1 MNKENKENKELPS
14 LTNAEETSYDNLEGV
29 SIRPKSFEDFIGQN
43 NIKSK
48 LKVYIDSAKKRNV
61 SLDHILF
68 YGPPGLGKTT
78 LAQIIAN
85 ELGSAIKSVS
95 APVIERQGDLA
106 SILTTLGEKDILFI
120 DEIHRLRTV
129 VEEVLYSA
137 MEDFFVDIKVG
148 EGASAKSFRVKL
160 PHFTLIGATTR
171 SGHLSTPLY
180 DRFGIVERL
189 EFYTEDDLANIVKRS
204 SAFLNIKITD
214 SASYSVASRSRGTP
228 RIANRLLRRVFDFAT
243 VSNVIK
249 IDEDF
254 ACDSMEKLGV
264 DKNGF
269 ESLDKQYLNA
279 IIKHYNGGPVGI
291 ETISISLSEQKE
303 TIEDIIEPYLIQ
315 CGFIKRTQKGRVAT
329 NKAFSYLNVSK
340 KYDDNYRGDGLF
352 DMID

>member
-1 MNKENKENKELPS
+1 MEKENQS
-14 LTNAEETSYDNLEGV
+14 LTNAEETSYDNLENT
-29 SIRPKSFEDFIGQN
+29 SIRPKGFYDIIGQD

-48 LKVYIDSAKKRNV
+48 LNIYIESAKKIDV

-85 ELGSAIKSVS
+85 ELGCNIKSTS
-95 APVIERQGDLA
+95 APVIERPGDLA

-120 DEIHRLRTV
+120 DEIHRLKTV

-148 EGASAKSFRVKL
+148 EGTSAKSFRVKL

-171 SGHLSTPLY
+171 SGLLSTPLY

-189 EFYTEDDLANIVKRS
+189 EFYNESDLANIVKRS
-204 SAFLNIKITD
+204 SNFLNIEITD
-214 SASYSVASRSRGTP
+214 SAAHSIASRARGTP
-228 RIANRLLRRVFDFAT
+228 RIANRLLRRIFDFAI

-249 IDEDF
+249 MDENF

-269 ESLDKQYLNA
+269 EALDRQYLNA
-279 IIKHYNGGPVGI
+279 IVKHYNGGPVGI
-291 ETISISLSEQKE
+291 DTISVSLSEQIE

-315 CGFIKRTQKGRVAT
+315 CGFIKRTPKGRVAT
-329 NKAFSYLNVSK
+329 KKAFSYLNVSK
-340 KYDDNYRGDGLF
+340 IYDDNYKENSLF
-352 DMID
+352 DSL

>member
-1 MNKENKENKELPS
+1 MDKES
-14 LTNAEETSYDNLEGV
+14 ITNAEENSYDKQENNNSV
-29 SIRPKSFEDFIGQN
+29 RPKGFDDFLGQN

-48 LKVYIDSAKKRNV
+48 LKVFIDSAKKRDV

-85 ELGSAIKSVS
+85 EMGSNIKATS
-95 APVIERQGDLA
+95 APIIERPGDLA

-148 EGASAKSFRVKL
+148 EGTSAKSFRVKL

-171 SGHLSTPLY
+171 SGLLSTPLY

-189 EFYTEDDLANIVKRS
+189 EFYTNEDLANIVKRS
-204 SAFLNIKITD
+204 SKFLNIDVTD
-214 SASYSVASRSRGTP
+214 SAAISIASTSRGTP
-228 RIANRLLRRVFDFAT
+228 RIVNRLLRRVFDFAT
-243 VSNVIK
+243 VNDVLK
-249 IDEDF
+249 IDEEF
-254 ACDSMEKLGV
+254 ACDSLEKLGV

-269 ESLDKQYLNA
+269 EALDKLYLNT
-279 IIKHYNGGPVGI
+279 IIKHYNGGPVGVD
-291 ETISISLSEQKE
+291 TISVSLSEQIE
-303 TIEDIIEPYLIQ
+303 TIEDVIEPYLIQ
-315 CGFIKRTQKGRVAT
+315 CGFIKRTPKGRVAT
-329 NKAFSYLNVSK
+329 NKAYSYLNLSSR
-340 KYDDNYRGDGLF
+340 YDDNYNNEERGLF
-352 DMID
+352 DF

>member
-1 MNKENKENKELPS
+1 MEKENQS
-14 LTNAEETSYDNLEGV
+14 LTNAEETSYDNLENT
-29 SIRPKSFEDFIGQN
+29 SIRPKGFYDFIGQD
-43 NIKSK
+43 NIKSR
-48 LKVYIDSAKKRNV
+48 LNVYIESAKKIDV

-85 ELGSAIKSVS
+85 ELGSNIKSTS
-95 APVIERQGDLA
+95 APVIERPGDLA

-120 DEIHRLRTV
+120 DEIHRLKTV

-148 EGASAKSFRVKL
+148 EGTSAKSFRVKL

-171 SGHLSTPLY
+171 SGLLSTPLY

-189 EFYTEDDLANIVKRS
+189 EFYNESDLANIVKRS
-204 SAFLNIKITD
+204 SNFLNIEITD
-214 SASYSVASRSRGTP
+214 SAAHSIASRARGTP
-228 RIANRLLRRVFDFAT
+228 RIANRLLRRIFDFAI

-249 IDEDF
+249 MDENF

-269 ESLDKQYLNA
+269 EALDRQYLNA
-279 IIKHYNGGPVGI
+279 IVKHYNGGPVGI
-291 ETISISLSEQKE
+291 DTISVSLSEQIE

-315 CGFIKRTQKGRVAT
+315 CGFIKRTPKGRVAT
-329 NKAFSYLNVSK
+329 KKAFSYLNVSK
-340 KYDDNYRGDGLF
+340 IYDDNYKENSLF
-352 DMID
+352 DSR

>member
-1 MNKENKENKELPS
+1 MEKENQS
-14 LTNAEETSYDNLEGV
+14 LTNAEETSYDNLENA
-29 SIRPKSFEDFIGQN
+29 SIRPKGFYDFIGQD

-48 LKVYIDSAKKRNV
+48 LNVYIESAKKIDV

-85 ELGSAIKSVS
+85 ELGCNIKSTS
-95 APVIERQGDLA
+95 APVIERPGDLA

-120 DEIHRLRTV
+120 DEIHRLKTV

-148 EGASAKSFRVKL
+148 EGTSAKSFRVKL

-171 SGHLSTPLY
+171 SGLLSTPLY

-189 EFYTEDDLANIVKRS
+189 EFYNESDLANIVKRS
-204 SAFLNIKITD
+204 SNFLNIEITD
-214 SASYSVASRSRGTP
+214 SAAHSIASRARGTP
-228 RIANRLLRRVFDFAT
+228 RIANRLLRRIFDFAI

-249 IDEDF
+249 MDENF

-269 ESLDKQYLNA
+269 EALDRQYLNA
-279 IIKHYNGGPVGI
+279 IVKHYNGGPVGI
-291 ETISISLSEQKE
+291 DTISVSLSEQIE

-315 CGFIKRTQKGRVAT
+315 CGFIKRTPKGRVAT
-329 NKAFSYLNVSK
+329 KKAFSYLNVSK
-340 KYDDNYRGDGLF
+340 IYDDNYKENSLF
-352 DMID
+352 DSL

>member
-1 MNKENKENKELPS
+1 MEKENQS
-14 LTNAEETSYDNLEGV
+14 LTNAEETSYDNLENA
-29 SIRPKSFEDFIGQN
+29 SIRPKGFYDFIGQD

-48 LKVYIDSAKKRNV
+48 LNVYIESAKKIDV

-85 ELGSAIKSVS
+85 ELGCNIKSTS
-95 APVIERQGDLA
+95 APVIERPGDLA

-120 DEIHRLRTV
+120 DEIHRLKTV

-148 EGASAKSFRVKL
+148 EGTSAKSFRVKL

-171 SGHLSTPLY
+171 SGLLSTPLY

-189 EFYTEDDLANIVKRS
+189 EFYNESDLANIVKRS
-204 SAFLNIKITD
+204 SNFLNIEITD
-214 SASYSVASRSRGTP
+214 SAAHSIASRARGTP
-228 RIANRLLRRVFDFAT
+228 RIANRLLRRIFDFAI

-249 IDEDF
+249 MDENF

-269 ESLDKQYLNA
+269 EALDRQYLNA
-279 IIKHYNGGPVGI
+279 IVKHYNGGPVGI
-291 ETISISLSEQKE
+291 DTISVSLSEQIE

-315 CGFIKRTQKGRVAT
+315 CGFIKRTPKGRVAT
-329 NKAFSYLNVSK
+329 KKAFSYLNVSK
-340 KYDDNYRGDGLF
+340 IYDDNYKENSLF
-352 DMID
+352 DS

>member
-1 MNKENKENKELPS
+1 MEN
-14 LTNAEETSYDNLEGV
+14 T
-29 SIRPKSFEDFIGQN
+29 SIRPKGFYDFIGQD

-48 LKVYIDSAKKRNV
+48 LNVYIESAKKIDV

-85 ELGSAIKSVS
+85 ELGCNIKSTS
-95 APVIERQGDLA
+95 APVIERPGDLA

-120 DEIHRLRTV
+120 DEIHRLKTV

-148 EGASAKSFRVKL
+148 EGTSAKSFRVKL

-171 SGHLSTPLY
+171 SGLLSTPLY

-189 EFYTEDDLANIVKRS
+189 EFYNESDLANIVKRS
-204 SAFLNIKITD
+204 SNFLNIEITD
-214 SASYSVASRSRGTP
+214 SAAHSIASRARGTP
-228 RIANRLLRRVFDFAT
+228 RIANRLLRRIFDFAI

-249 IDEDF
+249 MDENF

-269 ESLDKQYLNA
+269 EALDRQYLNA
-279 IIKHYNGGPVGI
+279 IVKHYNGGPVGI
-291 ETISISLSEQKE
+291 DTISVSLSEQIE

-315 CGFIKRTQKGRVAT
+315 CGFIKRTPKGRVAT
-329 NKAFSYLNVSK
+329 KKAFSYLNVSK
-340 KYDDNYRGDGLF
+340 IYDDNYKENSLF
-352 DMID
+352 DSL

>member
-1 MNKENKENKELPS
+1 MEN
-14 LTNAEETSYDNLEGV
+14 T
-29 SIRPKSFEDFIGQN
+29 SIRPKGFYDFIGQD

-48 LKVYIDSAKKRNV
+48 LNVYIESAKKIDV

-85 ELGSAIKSVS
+85 ELGSNIKSTS
-95 APVIERQGDLA
+95 APVIERPGDLA

-120 DEIHRLRTV
+120 DEIHRLKTV

-148 EGASAKSFRVKL
+148 EGTSAKSFRVKL

-171 SGHLSTPLY
+171 SGLLSTPLY

-189 EFYTEDDLANIVKRS
+189 EFYNESDLANIVKRS
-204 SAFLNIKITD
+204 SNFLNIEITD
-214 SASYSVASRSRGTP
+214 SAAHSIASRARGTP
-228 RIANRLLRRVFDFAT
+228 RIANRLLRRIFDFAI

-249 IDEDF
+249 MDENF

-269 ESLDKQYLNA
+269 EALDRQYLNA
-279 IIKHYNGGPVGI
+279 IVKHYNGGPVGI
-291 ETISISLSEQKE
+291 DTISVSLSEQIE

-315 CGFIKRTQKGRVAT
+315 CGFIKRTPKGRVAT
-329 NKAFSYLNVSK
+329 KKAFSYLNVSK
-340 KYDDNYRGDGLF
+340 IYDDNYKENSLF
-352 DMID
+352 DS

>member
-1 MNKENKENKELPS
+1 M
-14 LTNAEETSYDNLEGV
+14 
-29 SIRPKSFEDFIGQN
+29 
-43 NIKSK
+43 
-48 LKVYIDSAKKRNV
+48 
-61 SLDHILF
+61 DHILF

-85 ELGSAIKSVS
+85 ELGCNIKSTS
-95 APVIERQGDLA
+95 APVIERPGDLA

-120 DEIHRLRTV
+120 DEIHRLKTV

-148 EGASAKSFRVKL
+148 EGTSAKSFRVKL

-171 SGHLSTPLY
+171 SGLLSTPLY

-189 EFYTEDDLANIVKRS
+189 EFYNESDLANIVKRS
-204 SAFLNIKITD
+204 SNFLNIEITD
-214 SASYSVASRSRGTP
+214 SAAHSIASRARGTP
-228 RIANRLLRRVFDFAT
+228 RIANRLLRRIFDFAI

-249 IDEDF
+249 MDENF

-269 ESLDKQYLNA
+269 EALDRQYLNA
-279 IIKHYNGGPVGI
+279 IVKHYNGGPVGI
-291 ETISISLSEQKE
+291 DTISVSLSEQIE

-315 CGFIKRTQKGRVAT
+315 CGFIKRTPKGRVAT
-329 NKAFSYLNVSK
+329 KKAFSYLNVSK
-340 KYDDNYRGDGLF
+340 IYDDNYKENSLF
-352 DMID
+352 DSL

>member
-1 MNKENKENKELPS
+1 MHKEKES
-14 LTNAEETSYDNLEGV
+14 LTNSEETSYDNLENS

-43 NIKSK
+43 KIKSK
-48 LKVYIDSAKKRNV
+48 LKVYIESAKIREV

-78 LAQIIAN
+78 FAQIIAN
-85 ELGSAIKSVS
+85 ELGCSIKSTS
-95 APVIERQGDLA
+95 APVIERPGDLA

-148 EGASAKSFRVKL
+148 EGTSAKSFRVKL

-171 SGHLSTPLY
+171 SGLLSTPLY

-189 EFYTEDDLANIVKRS
+189 EFYSEEDLANIVKRS
-204 SAFLNIKITD
+204 SSFSNMEITD
-214 SASYSVASRSRGTP
+214 SAAYSIASRSRGTP

-249 IDEDF
+249 LDENF

-269 ESLDKQYLNA
+269 EALDKEYLNA

-291 ETISISLSEQKE
+291 ETISVSLSEQIE

-315 CGFIKRTQKGRVAT
+315 CGFIKRTPKGRVAT
-329 NKAFSYLNVSK
+329 NKAFSYLNLSK
-340 KYDDNYRGDGLF
+340 RYDDNYKEKGLF
-352 DMID
+352 DS

>member
-1 MNKENKENKELPS
+1 MEKENQS
-14 LTNAEETSYDNLEGV
+14 LTNAEETSYDNLENI
-29 SIRPKSFEDFIGQN
+29 SIRPKGFYDFIGQD

-48 LKVYIDSAKKRNV
+48 LNVYIESAKKIDV

-85 ELGSAIKSVS
+85 ELGCNIKSTS
-95 APVIERQGDLA
+95 APVIERPGDLA

-120 DEIHRLRTV
+120 DEIHRLKTV

-148 EGASAKSFRVKL
+148 EGTSAKSFRVKL

-171 SGHLSTPLY
+171 SGLLSTPLY

-189 EFYTEDDLANIVKRS
+189 EFYNESDLANIVKRS
-204 SAFLNIKITD
+204 SNFLNIEITD
-214 SASYSVASRSRGTP
+214 SAAHSIASRARGTP
-228 RIANRLLRRVFDFAT
+228 RIANRLLRRIFDFAI

-249 IDEDF
+249 MDENF

-269 ESLDKQYLNA
+269 EALDRQYLNA
-279 IIKHYNGGPVGI
+279 IVKHYNGGPVGI
-291 ETISISLSEQKE
+291 DTISVSLSEQIE

-315 CGFIKRTQKGRVAT
+315 CGFIKRTPKGRVAT
-329 NKAFSYLNVSK
+329 KKAFSYLNVSK
-340 KYDDNYRGDGLF
+340 IYDDNYKENSLF
-352 DMID
+352 DS

>member
-1 MNKENKENKELPS
+1 MNEENQS
-14 LTNAEETSYDNLEGV
+14 LTNAEETSYDNLETN
-29 SIRPKSFEDFIGQN
+29 SIRPKSFYDFIGQK

-48 LKVYIDSAKKRNV
+48 LKVYIDSAKKREV

-85 ELGSAIKSVS
+85 ELGVSVKSVS

-148 EGASAKSFRVKL
+148 EGTSAKSFRVKL

-171 SGHLSTPLY
+171 SGLLSTPLY

-189 EFYTEDDLANIVKRS
+189 EFYTEEDLANIVKRS

-214 SASYSVASRSRGTP
+214 SAAISIASRSRGTP
-228 RIANRLLRRVFDFAT
+228 RLANRLLKRVRDFAQ
-243 VSNVIK
+243 VQYDGR
-249 IDEDF
+249 IDYEVARASLDRM
-254 ACDSMEKLGV
+254 DVDKLGLDRSDRLLLSTIMEK
-264 DKNGF
+264 F
-269 ESLDKQYLNA
+269 S
-279 IIKHYNGGPVGI
+279 GGPVGLDTLAAAI
-291 ETISISLSEQKE
+291 GEDAG
-303 TIEDIIEPYLIQ
+303 TIEDVYEPYLIQ
-315 CGFIKRTQKGRVAT
+315 NGLINRTPKGRVAT
-329 NKAFSYLNVSK
+329 ELCYKHFGIS
-340 KYDDNYRGDGLF
+340 R
-352 DMID
+352 

>member
-1 MNKENKENKELPS
+1 MEKENQS
-14 LTNAEETSYDNLEGV
+14 LINAEETSYDNLENT
-29 SIRPKSFEDFIGQN
+29 SIRPKGFCDFIGQD

-48 LKVYIDSAKKRNV
+48 LNVYIESAKKIDV

-85 ELGSAIKSVS
+85 ELGCNIKSTS
-95 APVIERQGDLA
+95 APVIERPGDLA

-120 DEIHRLRTV
+120 DEIHRLKTV

-148 EGASAKSFRVKL
+148 EGTSAKSFRVKL

-171 SGHLSTPLY
+171 SGLLSTPLY

-189 EFYTEDDLANIVKRS
+189 EFYNESDLANIVKRS
-204 SAFLNIKITD
+204 SNFLNIEITD
-214 SASYSVASRSRGTP
+214 SAAHSIASRARGTP
-228 RIANRLLRRVFDFAT
+228 RIANRLLRRIFDFAI

-249 IDEDF
+249 MDENF

-269 ESLDKQYLNA
+269 EALDRQYLNA
-279 IIKHYNGGPVGI
+279 IVKHYNGGPVGI
-291 ETISISLSEQKE
+291 DTISVSLSEQIE

-315 CGFIKRTQKGRVAT
+315 CGFIKRTPKGRVAT
-329 NKAFSYLNVSK
+329 KKAFSYLNVSK
-340 KYDDNYRGDGLF
+340 IYDDNYKENSLF
-352 DMID
+352 DSL

>member
-1 MNKENKENKELPS
+1 MEKENQS
-14 LTNAEETSYDNLEGV
+14 LTNAEETSYDNLENTA
-29 SIRPKSFEDFIGQN
+29 IRPKGFYDFIGQD

-48 LKVYIDSAKKRNV
+48 LNVYIESAKKIDV

-85 ELGSAIKSVS
+85 ELGSNIKSTS
-95 APVIERQGDLA
+95 APVIERPGDLA

-120 DEIHRLRTV
+120 DEIHRLKTV

-148 EGASAKSFRVKL
+148 EGTSAKSFRVKL

-171 SGHLSTPLY
+171 SGLLSTPLY

-189 EFYTEDDLANIVKRS
+189 EFYNESDLANIVKRS
-204 SAFLNIKITD
+204 SNFLNIEITD
-214 SASYSVASRSRGTP
+214 SAAHSIASRARGTP
-228 RIANRLLRRVFDFAT
+228 RIANRLLRRIFDFAI

-249 IDEDF
+249 MDENF

-269 ESLDKQYLNA
+269 EALDRQYLNA
-279 IIKHYNGGPVGI
+279 IVKHYNGGPVGI
-291 ETISISLSEQKE
+291 DTISVSLSEQIE

-315 CGFIKRTQKGRVAT
+315 CGFIKRTPKGRVAT
-329 NKAFSYLNVSK
+329 KKAFSYLNVSK
-340 KYDDNYRGDGLF
+340 IYDDNYKENSLF
-352 DMID
+352 DSL